1 MENTDAVLTN
11 ISNTVDTP
19 SSYKKYLMLFSVVI
33 LLVVALLAVNYYIKE
48 RNATR
53 QTNKQ
58 ASDVV
63 QAITSRPSIDN
74 TVVTNGI
81 KAIEMKPINEND
93 PIEKAKKLYDLATI
107 QAMYRDDGTTFG
119 TSSITNLKAAAELLK
134 GTSTSQGRALLDKI
148 NLTRFNTFSVEL
160 RAGYSPDGLSRY
172 KADVKADLSA
182 VNDRTIKVMLKTL
195 DTALDSRSVS
205 MQLDRSLVGH
215 RLYFESIIIDSFGD
229 KITATAKKRVLQ
241 QLKQDIA
248 LYGKT
253 TSTVLPEK
261 PIMNDIMPDVY
272 VLYAHSVLQKV
283 EKIKYDNYQGD
294 YQKIIDKID
303 RIVLDPV
310 GNPRVKIMALRIL
323 KTTFENAGLSSK
335 ALTDQAL
342 TLSKVNND
350 ATIMY
355 QRQFGKRSS
364 NITVKN
370 NP

>member
-1 MENTDAVLTN
+1 
-11 ISNTVDTP
+11 
-19 SSYKKYLMLFSVVI
+19 
-33 LLVVALLAVNYYIKE
+33 
-48 RNATR
+48 
-53 QTNKQ
+53 
-58 ASDVV
+58 
-63 QAITSRPSIDN
+63 
-74 TVVTNGI
+74 
-81 KAIEMKPINEND
+81 
-93 PIEKAKKLYDLATI
+93 
-107 QAMYRDDGTTFG
+107 
-119 TSSITNLKAAAELLK
+119 
-134 GTSTSQGRALLDKI
+134 
-148 NLTRFNTFSVEL
+148 
-160 RAGYSPDGLSRY
+160 
-172 KADVKADLSA
+172 
-182 VNDRTIKVMLKTL
+182 
-195 DTALDSRSVS
+195 
-205 MQLDRSLVGH
+205 
-215 RLYFESIIIDSFGD
+215 
-229 KITATAKKRVLQ
+229 
-241 QLKQDIA
+241 LKQDIA